1 MKILVTGF
9 DPFGN
14 EKINPAF
21 ETINR
26 LNDLIDGAQIIKLQV
41 PTVFNKSIKV
51 VTEKIAEEKPDVVL
65 CLGQASGRY
74 TVTVERVA
82 INIDDARI
90 PDNENNQPVDSLID
104 PDGEPAYFS
113 TIPIKKI
120 VNDMKMNK
128 IPVEVSNTA
137 GTFVCNHLLYGVLSY
152 IYKNKLNTKA
162 GFIHIPLLP
171 EQVVDK
177 PNTPSMDLNMIVN
190 AINIA
195 IKTIVKE
202 YR

>member
-9 DPFGN
+9 DPFGG
-14 EKINPAF
+14 EKINPAY
-21 ETINR
+21 EIIKR
-26 LNDLIDGAQIIKLQV
+26 LSDLIDGAEIIKLQV

-51 VTEKIAEEKPDVVL
+51 VTQKIAEEKPDVVL
-65 CLGQASGRY
+65 CLGQAGGRY

-90 PDNENNQPVDSLID
+90 PDNENNQPIDSLID

-120 VNDMKMNK
+120 VNAMKMNK
-128 IPVEVSNTA
+128 IPAEISNTA
-137 GTFVCNHLLYGVLSY
+137 GTFVCNHLLYGVLNY

-162 GFIHIPLLP
+162 GFIHIPFLP

-177 PNTPSMDLNMIVN
+177 PNTPSMDLNILVN
-190 AINIA
+190 AINVA
-195 IKTIVKE
+195 IKTIVEEDK
-202 YR
+202 

>member
-128 IPVEVSNTA
+128 IPAEVSNTA

-152 IYKNKLNTKA
+152 IRKNKLNTKA

-177 PNTPSMDLNMIVN
+177 PNTPSMNLTMLVD
-190 AINIA
+190 AINVA